1 MTDPGNAGVPPVRD
15 AAPPPKKPSR
25 WLPLIA
31 LFAGSLI
38 AVILCIVV
46 AARFIAHRI
55 EQLAV
60 RSVTR
65 KEETIDVGSLVTRIR
80 DLNRLETADMRVVS
94 VSTIRQT
101 YDLIPNALAG
111 DELTLYAAGDVIA
124 GVDLSLLK
132 TEDVYREPDGT
143 IVVHLPPP
151 QELRKQVVDQ
161 LINERVLVTYARES
175 GLKVDEGELDRA
187 VNNVALQN
195 QLTPAQLRQ
204 KLRQDGLDYQK
215 FRSSLRDQILME
227 RVGKKE
233 DQAWRKSLRPLT
245 GPGAS

>member
-25 WLPLIA
+25 WLPLIV
-31 LFAGSLI
+31 LFAGALI
-38 AVILCIVV
+38 AVILCIVL

-55 EQLAV
+55 EQAALRA
-60 RSVTR
+60 VTR

-132 TEDVYREPDGT
+132 TEDVYREPNGT

-151 QELRKQVVDQ
+151 QVLISRIDNRATHVIDRRTGVFRRADVGMEGRARQYAEQNIRNEALRKGILPLAQK
-161 LINERVLVTYARES
+161 NAEERIA
-175 GLKVDEGELDRA
+175 GLLHTLGAPKVRFD
-187 VNNVALQN
+187 VATSN
-195 QLTPAQLRQ
+195 APR
-204 KLRQDGLDYQK
+204 
-215 FRSSLRDQILME
+215 
-227 RVGKKE
+227 
-233 DQAWRKSLRPLT
+233 
-245 GPGAS
+245 